1 MININTIISSF
12 DEEGTLLKWLK
23 KVEDALKN
31 ASLKTVETVTID
43 DTSFQLKFVF
53 ADDSFLL
60 SPTITSPQGA
70 KGDTGPT
77 GPQGPA
83 GPTGP
88 QGPAGKDATITA
100 ESVNDVIEG
109 SDYISVDF
117 NQQLTKLLVELDQTK
132 LDESP
137 TEDSANLVK
146 SGGVFDALAGKL
158 DANKN
163 AVAAVGGLVSP
174 SQTPTEIEFVGIDST
189 GAQVRI
195 QADTNDFEIDGSTSP
210 YTLKK
215 KQATG
220 ETWVLNANLTF
231 GAKGWSHDINFTSNG
246 NSYSKFSYNFE
257 SPIATY
263 LVYGTTN
270 VYEANSNA
278 WTNEA
283 YRTVIFAT
291 SPTGDLLTWLQG
303 NGTKKGSGQAS
314 GGNIQ

>member
-43 DTSFQLKFVF
+43 DTSFKLKFVF
-53 ADDSFLL
+53 ADDTFLL
-60 SPTITSPQGA
+60 SPAITAPQ
-70 KGDTGPT
+70 
-77 GPQGPA
+77 
-83 GPTGP
+83 GP
-88 QGPAGKDATITA
+88 QGPAGKDATITP
-100 ESVNDVIEG
+100 ESVNEVIEG

-117 NQQLTKLLVELDQTK
+117 NQQLTKLLVELDETK

-146 SGGVFDALAGKL
+146 SGGVFDALAEKL

-163 AVAAVGGLVSP
+163 AVATVGGLVAP
-174 SQTPTEIEFVGIDST
+174 SQAPSVIEFVGIDST

-195 QADTNDFEIDGSTSP
+195 QVDTNDFEIAGSTSP

-215 KQATG
+215 KQATDG
-220 ETWVLNANLTF
+220 ETWLLNADLTF
-231 GAKGWSHDINFTSNG
+231 GARSWTHDINFTSNG
-246 NSYSKFSYNFE
+246 NSYDKFSYNFNG
-257 SPIATY
+257 PLAAY

-270 VYEANSNA
+270 VYDNNNKS
-278 WTNEA
+278 WTSEN

-291 SPTGDLLTWLQG
+291 APTGDLLAWLQN
-303 NGTKKGSGQAS
+303 NGVKQ
-314 GGNIQ
+314 

>member
-43 DTSFQLKFVF
+43 ESSFQLKFIF
-53 ADDSFLL
+53 ADDTYIL
-60 SPTITSPQGA
+60 SPAITSPKGA
-70 KGDTGPT
+70 KGDTGPQGPQ

-83 GPTGP
+83 GS
-88 QGPAGKDATITA
+88 DANVTA
-100 ESVNDVIEG
+100 ENVNAVMEG

-163 AVAAVGGLVSP
+163 AVATVGGLVSP
-174 SQTPTEIEFVGIDST
+174 SQVPNVIEFVGIDST

-195 QADTNDFEIDGSTSP
+195 QADTNDFEIDGTTSP

-220 ETWVLNANLTF
+220 GETWLLNDQLTIAGSNSF
-231 GAKGWSHDINFTSNG
+231 DINFSSKNENYNKFVLKKNEITGDVLEYQLNTESFTPVYDNG
-246 NSYSKFSYNFE
+246 NW
-257 SPIATY
+257 
-263 LVYGTTN
+263 LD
-270 VYEANSNA
+270 
-278 WTNEA
+278 EA
-283 YRTVIFAT
+283 YKTVIFET
-291 SPTGDLLTWLQG
+291 EPTGVLLLWLQA
-303 NGTKKGSGQAS
+303 NGDKQ
-314 GGNIQ
+314 

>member
-43 DTSFQLKFVF
+43 DTSFKLKFVF
-53 ADDSFLL
+53 ADDTFLL

-70 KGDTGPT
+70 KGDTGPQ
-77 GPQGPA
+77 GPQ
-83 GPTGP
+83 GP

-100 ESVNDVIEG
+100 ESVNAVIEG

-132 LDESP
+132 LDETP
-137 TEDSANLVK
+137 TEDSNNLVK

-163 AVAAVGGLVSP
+163 AVVTVGGLVTP
-174 SQTPTEIEFVGIDST
+174 SQAPTVIEFVGIDST

-195 QADTNDFEIDGSTSP
+195 QADTNDFEIDGTTNP

-215 KQATG
+215 KQATDG
-220 ETWVLNANLTF
+220 KTWVLNADLTF
-231 GAKGWSHDINFTSNG
+231 GAKSWSHDINFTSNG
-246 NSYSKFSYNFE
+246 TSYSKFSYNFS
-257 SPIATY
+257 SPLAAY

-270 VYEANSNA
+270 VYENNTHA

-283 YRTVIFAT
+283 YRTVIFET
-291 SPTGDLLTWLQG
+291 EPTGDLLLWLQA
-303 NGTKKGSGQAS
+303 NAVKQ
-314 GGNIQ
+314 

>member
-23 KVEDALKN
+23 KLEDALKN
-31 ASLKTVETVTID
+31 ASLKTVETVSID

-53 ADDSFLL
+53 ADDTFLI
-60 SPTITSPQGA
+60 SPTITSPKGA
-70 KGDTGPT
+70 KGDTGPQ
-77 GPQGPA
+77 GPQGPQ

-100 ESVNDVIEG
+100 ESVNEVIEG

-132 LDESP
+132 LDETP
-137 TEDSANLVK
+137 TEDSNNLVK

-163 AVAAVGGLVSP
+163 AVVTVGGLVAP
-174 SQTPTEIEFVGIDST
+174 SQAPSVIEFVGIDST

-195 QADTNDFEIDGSTSP
+195 QVDTNDFEIDGSTSP

-220 ETWVLNANLTF
+220 GETWLLNNQLSIAGTNSF
-231 GAKGWSHDINFTSNG
+231 DINFSSRNENYNKFVLKKNEITGVVLEYQLNTESFTPVYDNG
-246 NSYSKFSYNFE
+246 N
-257 SPIATY
+257 
-263 LVYGTTN
+263 
-270 VYEANSNA
+270 
-278 WTNEA
+278 WMDEA
-283 YRTVIFAT
+283 YKTVIFET
-291 SPTGDLLTWLQG
+291 EPTGVLLLWLQA
-303 NGTKKGSGQAS
+303 NAVKQ
-314 GGNIQ
+314 

>member
-43 DTSFQLKFVF
+43 DTSFKLKFVF
-53 ADDSFLL
+53 ADDTFLL
-60 SPTITSPQGA
+60 SPAI
-70 KGDTGPT
+70 
-77 GPQGPA
+77 
-83 GPTGP
+83 TGP

-100 ESVNDVIEG
+100 ESVNEVIEG

-132 LDESP
+132 LDETP
-137 TEDSANLVK
+137 TEDSNNLVK

-163 AVAAVGGLVSP
+163 AVATVGGLVAP
-174 SQTPTEIEFVGIDST
+174 SQAPSVIEFVGIDST
-189 GAQVRI
+189 GVQVRI
-195 QADTNDFEIDGSTSP
+195 QVDKNDFEIDGSTSP

-215 KQATG
+215 KQAAGG
-220 ETWVLNANLTF
+220 ETWLLNADLTF
-231 GAKGWSHDINFTSNG
+231 GAKSWSHDINFTSNG
-246 NSYSKFSYNFE
+246 NSYSKFSYSFHG
-257 SPIATY
+257 PMYAF

-270 VYEANSNA
+270 VYDNNNKS
-278 WTNEA
+278 WTNKN

-291 SPTGDLLTWLQG
+291 APTGDLLAWLQA
-303 NGTKKGSGQAS
+303 NGVRQ
-314 GGNIQ
+314 

>member
-31 ASLKTVETVTID
+31 ASLKTVETVTND

-53 ADDSFLL
+53 DDDTFLL
-60 SPTITSPQGA
+60 SPSITIP
-70 KGDTGPT
+70 KGGS
-77 GPQGPA
+77 
-83 GPTGP
+83 
-88 QGPAGKDATITA
+88 ITA
-100 ESVNDVIEG
+100 ESVNAVIEG

-137 TEDSANLVK
+137 TEDSVNLVK

-163 AVAAVGGLVSP
+163 AVVTVGGLVTP
-174 SQTPTEIEFVGIDST
+174 SQAPTVIEFVGIDST

-195 QADTNDFEIDGSTSP
+195 QADTNDFEIDESTTP

-220 ETWVLNANLTF
+220 VKNWLLNEKLTINETVTYNV
-231 GAKGWSHDINFTSNG
+231 NF
-246 NSYSKFSYNFE
+246 
-257 SPIATY
+257 
-263 LVYGTTN
+263 V
-270 VYEANSNA
+270 SNA
-278 WTNEA
+278 KAFNSLRMESAKLKNLYYDSELA
-283 YRTVIFAT
+283 YAEDPVGGATWYDNNFRTVQFITA
-291 SPTGDLLTWLQG
+291 PTGDLLTWLEA
-303 NGTKKGSGQAS
+303 NGVKQ
-314 GGNIQ
+314 

>member
-43 DTSFQLKFVF
+43 DTSFKLKFVF
-53 ADDSFLL
+53 ADDTFLL

-70 KGDTGPT
+70 KGDTGPQ
-77 GPQGPA
+77 GPQGPI

-100 ESVNDVIEG
+100 ESVNAVMEG
-109 SDYISVDF
+109 SDFISVDF
-117 NQQLTKLLVELDQTK
+117 NQQSTKLLVELDQTK
-132 LDESP
+132 LDELP
-137 TEDSANLVK
+137 TEDSNNLVK

-163 AVAAVGGLVSP
+163 AVASVGGLVSP
-174 SQTPTEIEFVGIDST
+174 SQAPTVIEFVGIDST

-195 QADTNDFEIDGSTSP
+195 QADTNDFEIDGTTSP

-215 KQATG
+215 KQAASK
-220 ETWVLNANLTF
+220 TWLLNSELTINEAANYNVNFISYELTF
-231 GAKGWSHDINFTSNG
+231 NSLRMEVGKITNLYYG
-246 NSYSKFSYNFE
+246 NE
-257 SPIATY
+257 
-263 LVYGTTN
+263 LVYAKDPVGGATWYDT
-270 VYEANSNA
+270 AF
-278 WTNEA
+278 
-283 YRTVIFAT
+283 RTVSFVTA
-291 SPTGDLLTWLQG
+291 PTGDLLAWLQA
-303 NGTKKGSGQAS
+303 NGVNQ
-314 GGNIQ
+314 

>member
-31 ASLKTVETVTID
+31 ASLKTVETVTND
-43 DTSFQLKFVF
+43 DTSFKLKFVF
-53 ADDSFLL
+53 ADDTFLL
-60 SPTITSPQGA
+60 SPAITSPQ
-70 KGDTGPT
+70 
-77 GPQGPA
+77 
-83 GPTGP
+83 GP

-100 ESVNDVIEG
+100 ESVNEVIEG

-163 AVAAVGGLVSP
+163 AVATVGGLVAP
-174 SQTPTEIEFVGIDST
+174 SQAPSVIEFVGIDST
-189 GAQVRI
+189 GDQVRI
-195 QADTNDFEIDGSTSP
+195 QVDTNDFEIDGTTSP

-215 KQATG
+215 KQATAG
-220 ETWVLNANLTF
+220 KTWLLNNKLTINETVTYNV
-231 GAKGWSHDINFTSNG
+231 NF
-246 NSYSKFSYNFE
+246 
-257 SPIATY
+257 
-263 LVYGTTN
+263 V
-270 VYEANSNA
+270 SNA
-278 WTNEA
+278 MTFNSLRLESAKLKNLYYGSELA
-283 YRTVIFAT
+283 YAEDPVGGATWYDNNFRTVQFVTA
-291 SPTGDLLTWLQG
+291 PTGDLLAWLQA
-303 NGTKKGSGQAS
+303 NGVNQ
-314 GGNIQ
+314 